1 MAKMGRP
8 KAESPK
14 QKFVSVRLTKIE
26 HEKLSEYAQRHNLT
40 LTEAVKK
47 GIELLYQ
54 VP

>member
-8 KAESPK
+8 KAEFPK
-14 QKFVSVRLTKIE
+14 QKFVSVRLTKEE
-26 HEKLSEYAQRHNLT
+26 HEKLSEYAQAHNLT
-40 LTEAVKK
+40 ITEALKK